1 MALSPQTGL
10 PAYAPTPKDIYAG
23 RYPLSRSLYL
33 YVDAASPDQ
42 INPIDRELL
51 NILYSKS
58 GQELF
63 ARSKQAPLPA
73 AQVREI
79 RARLGL

>member
-1 MALSPQTGL
+1 MD
-10 PAYAPTPKDIYAG
+10 AP
-23 RYPLSRSLYL
+23 
-33 YVDAASPDQ
+33 SPDQ

-58 GQELF
+58 GQKLF

-79 RARLGL
+79 RERLGL